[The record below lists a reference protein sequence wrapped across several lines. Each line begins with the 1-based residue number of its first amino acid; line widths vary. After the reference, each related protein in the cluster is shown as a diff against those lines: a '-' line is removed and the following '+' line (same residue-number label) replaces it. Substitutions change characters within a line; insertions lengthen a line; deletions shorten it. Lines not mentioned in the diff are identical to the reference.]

1 VPRPSALLY
10 SNWGREIVLNLA
22 MITWQ
27 ISSRIADASIPHNPV
42 YAGLPRT
49 YLKIAEGS
57 VARGSK
63 ESFL

>member
-1 VPRPSALLY
+1 
-10 SNWGREIVLNLA
+10 

-57 VARGSK
+57 VARGSRGIFSLK
-63 ESFL
+63 IHIGSIRLDISTELK